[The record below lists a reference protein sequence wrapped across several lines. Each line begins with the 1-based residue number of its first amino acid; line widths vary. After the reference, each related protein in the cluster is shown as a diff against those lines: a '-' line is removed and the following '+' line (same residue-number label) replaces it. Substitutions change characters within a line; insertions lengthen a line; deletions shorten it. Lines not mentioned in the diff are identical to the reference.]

1 MAAEAAEDAAVA
13 LEHAVATSCE
23 ALTQTLDRDW
33 TTTAD
38 DLTWSVRT
46 TVEHTASCLVGYAG
60 QVVGQPE
67 RGWVVP
73 DVPLEPQM
81 TSADAVAFLAASGA
95 ILASVVR
102 TTPPTARGF
111 HPYGTSDPEGFACMG
126 IVESLVHTHDVMAT
140 FGVPRQ
146 LPSASAATAL
156 QRLFRDAPQG
166 DPVDVLLWCCGR
178 QPLDDLPRREKWR
191 WDGTPLA

>member
-1 MAAEAAEDAAVA
+1 MSMAAEDAAVA
-13 LEHAVATSCE
+13 LEHAVAASCE

-73 DVPLEPQM
+73 DAPLEPQM

-126 IVESLVHTHDVMAT
+126 IVESLVHTYDVMAT
-140 FGVPRQ
+140 FGVPWQ

-178 QPLDDLPRREKWR
+178 QPLDDLARQEKWR